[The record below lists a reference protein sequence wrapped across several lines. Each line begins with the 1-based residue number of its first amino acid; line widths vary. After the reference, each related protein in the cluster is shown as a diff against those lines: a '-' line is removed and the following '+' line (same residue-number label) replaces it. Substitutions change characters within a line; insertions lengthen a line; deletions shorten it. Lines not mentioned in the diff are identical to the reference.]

1 MGRGDDGRVKDK
13 VALITGGAPRAAW
26 GPPAPRCS
34 SQQGAKVVIGDILD
48 EEGAALADELGDAA
62 RYVHLDVTSADDW
75 KAAVDTAVESFGK
88 LNVLVN
94 NAGIVQVG
102 TAEDSWTWRAGR
114 RCSTSTSPVAMLGIQ
129 AVIEPMIA
137 AGGGS
142 IINISSIEGMRG
154 AAWVH
159 SYVASKWGLRGLTK
173 SAALELASE
182 KIRVNSIHPGFI
194 RTPMTKHLPD
204 DIVTAPMGRAG
215 TPEEVATFVVFLASD
230 ESSFST
236 GSEYVVDGGLITD
249 VPHRASDVSSAASAG
264 GATAL
269 NAERARP
276 ALAAQVRQRIGG
288 AECPVPPP
296 QYRPALG
303 RAQA

>member
-1 MGRGDDGRVKDK
+1 MGRVDDK
-13 VALITGGAPRAAW
+13 VALITGGARAGGMGAA
-26 GPPAPRCS
+26 GARMLIAE
-34 SQQGAKVVIGDILD
+34 GAKVVIGDILD
-48 EEGAALADELGDAA
+48 DDGAALAAELGDSA
-62 RYVHLDVTSADDW
+62 RYVHLDVTSAEDW
-75 KAAVDTAVESFGK
+75 KAAVDTAVQTFGT

-94 NAGIVQVG
+94 NAGIVQVAPLK
-102 TAEDSWTWRAGR
+102 TADITRWQKVLDVNLTG
-114 RCSTSTSPVAMLGIQ
+114 AMRGIQ

-154 AAWVH
+154 ATWAH

-173 SAALELASE
+173 SAALELAPE

-194 RTPMTKHLPD
+194 RTPMTRHLPD

-215 TPEEVATFVVFLASD
+215 TPEEVATFMVFLASY

-249 VPHRASDVSSAASAG
+249 VPHRAM
-264 GATAL
+264 
-269 NAERARP
+269 
-276 ALAAQVRQRIGG
+276 
-288 AECPVPPP
+288 
-296 QYRPALG
+296 
-303 RAQA
+303 